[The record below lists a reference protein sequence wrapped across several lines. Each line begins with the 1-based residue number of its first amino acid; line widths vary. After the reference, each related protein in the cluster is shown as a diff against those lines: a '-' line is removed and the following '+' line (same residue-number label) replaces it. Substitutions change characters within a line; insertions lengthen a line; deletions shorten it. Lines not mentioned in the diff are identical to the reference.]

1 MTAVLSVTRLSF
13 SIFLY
18 VELSEREDVVGVDV
32 VGGVVEGSDQSWS
45 GCVSIS

>member
-18 VELSEREDVVGVDV
+18 VELSEREDVVGVVGV
-32 VGGVVEGSDQSWS
+32 VGVVDVEGSD
-45 GCVSIS
+45 